1 MKPLIP
7 LLLASI
13 LLSAC
18 AYPVEAPAQI
28 EPDEQNTGEGSDEDS
43 TPVDDTEIPEELSLQ
58 VGLIALEDNG
68 ENGPLVG
75 CGDSLVF
82 VTQTVSGPLTAEKKV
97 RKALEALFAIK
108 EPTYGESGL
117 YTALDEANLTIDS
130 VELDGTTLKVALSGT
145 MSSGGVCDDPR
156 IVEQIKETA
165 ENNVGLD
172 TALTVMVT
180 VNGNPLEDQLSGK

>member
-1 MKPLIP
+1 MKALIP

-97 RKALEALFAIK
+97 REALEALFAIK

-117 YTALDEANLTIDS
+117 YTALDEADLTIDS